1 MTIALIGADGQLG
14 SELLRTLP
22 REDVAPLYYP
32 DFDITRP
39 DLVRA
44 ALTAMG
50 PRVVI
55 NTAAFHRVD
64 ECETKPHLAFLVNA
78 LAVRDL
84 AALCRELDAVLVHF
98 STDYVFDGRKT
109 TPYVEEDEPNPL
121 SVYAASKLAG
131 ERFVQASGAKY
142 FLVRTC
148 GLFGLAGCREKGRNF
163 VETMLALADRG
174 GPIRVVND
182 QTVSPTSAAEL
193 AVRVAALLRTD
204 RYGLYHLTNA
214 GSCTWFEFAREIFRA
229 LGREAEL
236 APVTSEEFGA
246 PARRP
251 RYSVLANERAR
262 AAGLPEFSPW
272 PEALGSYLKAKGLKK
287 PSPAA

>member
-14 SELLRTLP
+14 TELLRVLP

-44 ALTAMG
+44 ALGAVG

-64 ECETKPHLAFLVNA
+64 ECESKPHLAFRVNA

-84 AALCRELDAVLVHF
+84 AALCRETDAVLVHF

-109 TPYVEEDEPNPL
+109 TPYVEEDAPNPL
-121 SVYAASKLAG
+121 SIYAASKLAG
-131 ERFVQASGAKY
+131 ERFVQASGAKF

-182 QTVSPTSAAEL
+182 QTVGPTSAEEL
-193 AVRVAALLRTD
+193 AVRVAALIGTD
-204 RYGLYHLTNA
+204 RYGLYHLTND
-214 GSCTWFEFAREIFRA
+214 GSCTWYEFARQIFRF

-236 APVTSEEFGA
+236 VPVTSEEFGA

-251 RYSVLANERAR
+251 RFSVLANGQAR
-262 AAGLPEFSPW
+262 AAGLPAFSPW
-272 PEALGSYLKAKGLKK
+272 SEALEFYLKAKGLKK
-287 PSPAA
+287 

>member
-14 SELLRTLP
+14 TELLRVLP

-44 ALTAMG
+44 ALGAVG

-64 ECETKPHLAFLVNA
+64 ECESKPHLAFRVNA

-84 AALCRELDAVLVHF
+84 AALCRETDAVLVHF

-109 TPYVEEDEPNPL
+109 TPYVEEDAPNPL
-121 SVYAASKLAG
+121 SIYAASKLAG
-131 ERFVQASGAKY
+131 ERFVQASGAKF

-182 QTVSPTSAAEL
+182 QTVGPTSAEEL
-193 AVRVAALLRTD
+193 AVRVAALIGTV
-204 RYGLYHLTNA
+204 RYGLYHLTND
-214 GSCTWFEFAREIFRA
+214 GSCTWYEFARQIFRSSA
-229 LGREAEL
+229 GRR
-236 APVTSEEFGA
+236 TWC
-246 PARRP
+246 R
-251 RYSVLANERAR
+251 
-262 AAGLPEFSPW
+262 
-272 PEALGSYLKAKGLKK
+272 
-287 PSPAA
+287 

>member
-14 SELLRTLP
+14 SALLQTLP
-22 REDVAPLYYP
+22 RDEVAPLYYP
-32 DFDITRP
+32 EFDITRP
-39 DLVRA
+39 AIVRTTLSRLA
-44 ALTAMG
+44 

-64 ECETKPHLAFLVNA
+64 ECEAKPGAAYLVNA

-84 AALCRELDAVLVHF
+84 AALCRELEAVLVHF

-109 TPYVEEDEPNPL
+109 TPYVEEDGPNPL
-121 SVYAASKLAG
+121 NVYAASKLAG
-131 ERFVQASGAKY
+131 ERFVQASGVKY

-174 GPIRVVND
+174 CPVRVVND
-182 QTVSPTSAAEL
+182 QTVGPTSAEEL
-193 AVRVAALLRTD
+193 AVRVAALVGTD
-204 RYGLYHLTNA
+204 SYGLYHLTNQ
-214 GSCTWFEFAREIFRA
+214 GSCTWFEFAGEIFRA
-229 LGREAEL
+229 LGRRVEL
-236 APVTSEEFGA
+236 IPVTSEEFGA

-251 RYSVLANERAR
+251 RYSVLASERAR
-262 AAGLPEFSPW
+262 GAGLPEFSPW
-272 PEALGSYLKAKGLKK
+272 AEALASYLKAKGLLKA
-287 PSPAA
+287 SPAA